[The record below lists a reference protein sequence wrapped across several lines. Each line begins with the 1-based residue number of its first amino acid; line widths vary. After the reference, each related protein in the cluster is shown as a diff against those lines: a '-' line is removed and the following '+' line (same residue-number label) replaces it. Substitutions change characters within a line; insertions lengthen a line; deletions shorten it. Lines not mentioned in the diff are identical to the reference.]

1 MGQFYYSVKAFDV
14 LERLDPDPEFWDGK
28 KGAAVGLFQMV
39 VAGKETRE
47 KLIEVIGMLRNT
59 QNPQVEYFINIMKKW
74 GQQNGVNL

>member
-1 MGQFYYSVKAFDV
+1 
-14 LERLDPDPEFWDGK
+14 
-28 KGAAVGLFQMV
+28 MV